1 LISSYEDW
9 EMRKVAVKGLL
20 KNSFFL
26 IGRERRGEKGFL
38 VFGGL
43 TTGLTDYYNEIDPE
57 NETIF

>member
-1 LISSYEDW
+1 
-9 EMRKVAVKGLL
+9 MRKVAVKGLL